1 MSVAPIGLSAMAET
15 KDDSTY
21 QFRAIDRPTDA
32 VATDILARVC
42 ANYQLGDDDVTDTT
56 GALIDSGVVDL
67 DWIIARGS
75 MSPPSYQGGQIVL
88 SVTKSHRFNDGDG
101 ALDVTVRADRDTHEI
116 DSVSV
121 GAFLY

>member
-1 MSVAPIGLSAMAET
+1 MAAT

-21 QFRAIDRPTDA
+21 QFRAIDRPSDA
-32 VATDILARVC
+32 VATEILARVC
-42 ANYQLGDDDVTDTT
+42 ANYQLDDDDVTDTT
-56 GALIDSGVVDL
+56 GALIDSDVIDL
-67 DWIIARGS
+67 SYIIARGS
-75 MSPPSYQGGQIVL
+75 MSPPSYQGGQIVV
-88 SVTKSHRFNDGDG
+88 SVTKSHRFTDGDG